1 MSRDGIKM
9 ANRQLLKLHLMPTYR
24 ILSYNIVHK
33 HVVTAAS
40 CPERWHYYNESCFY
54 VSLTKTN
61 QPSARSECLAMGGD
75 LASISDQA
83 EYDFVIS
90 ISLELAVLYTIFVNI
105 IRHTPHKLWLLGIS
119 VCRTGTQ
126 KSRYV

>member
-1 MSRDGIKM
+1 M
-9 ANRQLLKLHLMPTYR
+9 
-24 ILSYNIVHK
+24 
-33 HVVTAAS
+33 TAAS

-54 VSLTKTN
+54 VSLTKTD

-90 ISLELAVLYTIFVNI
+90 ISLELAIFVYIFVNI
-105 IRHTPHKLWLLGIS
+105 IKHTPHKLSGYLAFES
-119 VCRTGTQ
+119 VVPVL
-126 KSRYV
+126 KSHVMFSACQNP